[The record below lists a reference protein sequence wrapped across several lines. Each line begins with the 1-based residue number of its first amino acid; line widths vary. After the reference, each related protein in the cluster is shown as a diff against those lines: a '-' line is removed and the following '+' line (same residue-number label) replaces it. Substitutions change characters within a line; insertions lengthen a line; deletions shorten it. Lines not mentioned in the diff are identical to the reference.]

1 MCTNAP
7 ERIPLTHRLL
17 AAVLLACAVLACP
30 AAALAATTSP
40 DGYVYENELGSAV
53 ITGYTGPGGNLEI
66 PSTLGALPVTQVA
79 DGAFEHAFSITAVA
93 VPEGVTSIG
102 KKAFND
108 CTSMSS
114 LSLPSTLQAIG
125 ASAFYTCSSLTE
137 VSIPS
142 SVTALGDYAF
152 FGCLSL
158 TSASIPGSLR
168 DWGAATFAYC
178 GNLQSVTIGDGV
190 AEVPERTFK
199 ACTSLATV
207 GLPSSVKTIARRAFE
222 KTVVSEC
229 DLSSVVSIGYRAFV
243 PDNYGRMTDLDLAS
257 AQTIDDE
264 AFSGQSKLA
273 RVSMPAVVSIGK
285 NAFKDAFGTEAAG
298 IRLELPASLER
309 LDEGAFAGCT
319 TALAAIDVDAGCA
332 AYGSAGGAV
341 YTADGSTLVAVP
353 AGWDGDTFTVAE
365 GTTRIGAL
373 AFSNC
378 QKIQRIALPDTVAE
392 LGEAAFK
399 DTGSLQEI
407 ELPAGLS
414 SIPDEAFSGSGIASV
429 AIPSSVA
436 SIGKSAFYQ
445 CGSLSG
451 VSIED
456 GLQAVGSFAFG
467 NCSSL
472 AEVLLPSS
480 VTSVDPMAFR
490 YSSTAVSLAEGGSL
504 KLVGGSLLSGD
515 GTKLLAAFSGSVDDS
530 GTYTIPEGVATI
542 CEYALGDLTAA
553 KIVVPDSVSSIEEHA
568 IGYFRDPDGN
578 VRSSRES
585 KLYGSAGNE
594 ALVAYA
600 KKNGLALFSE
610 DPQPSCTELS
620 LSVGQTGSFV
630 LKGAV
635 EGAVCYA
642 SSDNSVASISSD
654 GTVTAVGGGE
664 ADVFANTGLYYCSA
678 HVTVSGTPAD
688 DPYASYTQ
696 VKTMDEAHDWGVAE
710 TDYNQGASPSSTS
723 TPSAYLYTSDNYP
736 AINALLEPS
745 GFAAA
750 ADAAYGQGE
759 YGEFEGV
766 GRNAAAELA
775 RYKVH
780 EDVLVYSGLEDD
792 EFIPGGG
799 VDLSNAC
806 ALIGKEVTFKP
817 ILSTSL
823 VETIA
828 KEFLY
833 GNDARIMLLV
843 YVPKDSTQGALIG
856 EASAAGSECEVTFA
870 AGTKFRVVDAGVRYA
885 PNYQFDSDTYEGF
898 YPQRFMKLVPVT
910 EGRSGSG
917 AGDASGDTGAS
928 AQDSATPLIVGC
940 AVAGVAVAAAVAV
953 AVVARRSKKRA

>member
-1 MCTNAP
+1 M
-7 ERIPLTHRLL
+7 
-17 AAVLLACAVLACP
+17 
-30 AAALAATTSP
+30 
-40 DGYVYENELGSAV
+40 
-53 ITGYTGPGGNLEI
+53 
-66 PSTLGALPVTQVA
+66 GALPVTQVA
-79 DGAFEHAFSITAVA
+79 DGAFEHAFSVTAVA
-93 VPEGVTSIG
+93 VPEGVTNIG

-178 GNLQSVTIGDGV
+178 GNLQSVTIGDGA

-257 AQTIDDE
+257 VQTIDDE
-264 AFSGQSKLA
+264 AFCGQSKLA

-319 TALAAIDVDAGCA
+319 AALAAIDVDAGCA
-332 AYGSAGGAV
+332 AYRSTSGAV

-365 GTTRIGAL
+365 GTSRIGAL

-378 QKIQRIALPDTVAE
+378 QKIQRVVLPDTVAE

-399 DTGSLQEI
+399 GTGSLQEI
-407 ELPAGLS
+407 ELPAGLVHPRRGLLGLGHRVGGDTLERGQHRQERLLPVRQSLERLHRGRPAGCRLVRLRQLLEPRRGAS
-414 SIPDEAFSGSGIASV
+414 SKLGHVGRPDGLPIQLHRRLARRGRLAQARGQKPSFRRRDEAPRRLQRLRRRFGDLHHPRGRRDHLRVRAGRPHRREDRRPRFRV
-429 AIPSSVA
+429 EHRGARHRLFPRPRRQREVQPRVQA
-436 SIGKSAFYQ
+436 LRQRRQRGPGGLCEEERPRALLRGPAALVHRAF
-445 CGSLSG
+445 
-451 VSIED
+451 
-456 GLQAVGSFAFG
+456 
-467 NCSSL
+467 
-472 AEVLLPSS
+472 
-480 VTSVDPMAFR
+480 
-490 YSSTAVSLAEGGSL
+490 
-504 KLVGGSLLSGD
+504 
-515 GTKLLAAFSGSVDDS
+515 
-530 GTYTIPEGVATI
+530 
-542 CEYALGDLTAA
+542 ALGR
-553 KIVVPDSVSSIEEHA
+553 PDRLLRPQGGRRGRGLLRELRQQRGEHLVRRHRHSRGGRRGGRLREHGPLLLLRA
-568 IGYFRDPDGN
+568 RDR
-578 VRSSRES
+578 VRHARRRPVR
-585 KLYGSAGNE
+585 LLHAGQDHGRG
-594 ALVAYA
+594 ARL
-600 KKNGLALFSE
+600 GRRRDRL
-610 DPQPSCTELS
+610 QP
-620 LSVGQTGSFV
+620 
-630 LKGAV
+630 
-635 EGAVCYA
+635 
-642 SSDNSVASISSD
+642 
-654 GTVTAVGGGE
+654 
-664 ADVFANTGLYYCSA
+664 
-678 HVTVSGTPAD
+678 
-688 DPYASYTQ
+688 
-696 VKTMDEAHDWGVAE
+696 
-710 TDYNQGASPSSTS
+710 GASPSSAS

-898 YPQRFMKLVPVT
+898 YPQRFMKLVPVS
-910 EGRSGSG
+910 EGEDGSD
-917 AGDASGDTGAS
+917 AGGASGDTGAS
-928 AQDSATPLIVGC
+928 TQGSGVPLIVGC
-940 AVAGVAVAAAVAV
+940 AVAGVAAAAAVA
-953 AVVARRSKKRA
+953 AVVARRRKKRA